1 MPTATKTRPGKRQY
15 TEAEREEFAAK
26 AADKRA
32 RMDQLI
38 TDGLETLTDPATWR
52 GLIARMRSNVG
63 RYSFRNQLLVAMQ
76 APGAT
81 DVRGYGDW
89 QAGGRQVRKG
99 EAGIMIMAPR
109 TVAVPVDSAGK
120 EIKGKAPE
128 DAETRRKMAG
138 VKIATVFDITQTDAI
153 EGKPQKPLSGW
164 EAKSLDALRAEITEA
179 AGDHAEAILE
189 ALDAAERGEDLEE
202 EDLEAA
208 S

>member
-1 MPTATKTRPGKRQY
+1 MPTATKPRPAKRAY

-26 AADKRA
+26 AAAKRE
-32 RMDQLI
+32 RMDTLI
-38 TDGLETLTDPATWR
+38 SNGLETLTDPDAWR
-52 GLIARMRSNVG
+52 QVIARMASNVG

-76 APGAT
+76 APAAT

-99 EAGIMIMAPR
+99 ECGIMIMAPR
-109 TVAVPVDSAGK
+109 TVAVPVDGQGK

-138 VKIATVFDITQTDAI
+138 VKIATVFDISQTDPI
-153 EGKPQKPLSGW
+153 EGKAQKALPGW
-164 EAKSLDALRAEITEA
+164 SAKSLDALRAEIEDL

-189 ALDAAERGEDLEE
+189 ALERAEHGDADEEYDED
-202 EDLEAA
+202 
-208 S
+208 